1 MINKR
6 LVSYLKEDKKYIYL
20 QVLMQWLGLICQ
32 IIIIAITASMINDI
46 YQKNVISSLELKIV
60 TIVVLIII
68 KGIFTKQTAILSF
81 KAAKSIKGKLRS
93 DIYKKVLVLNN
104 HYQEVISK
112 ASLTQLMSEGVEQL
126 ETYFGKYLP

>member
-60 TIVVLIII
+60 TIFVLIII
-68 KGIFTKQTAILSF
+68 KRIFTKQTAIL
-81 KAAKSIKGKLRS
+81 
-93 DIYKKVLVLNN
+93 
-104 HYQEVISK
+104 
-112 ASLTQLMSEGVEQL
+112 
-126 ETYFGKYLP
+126 